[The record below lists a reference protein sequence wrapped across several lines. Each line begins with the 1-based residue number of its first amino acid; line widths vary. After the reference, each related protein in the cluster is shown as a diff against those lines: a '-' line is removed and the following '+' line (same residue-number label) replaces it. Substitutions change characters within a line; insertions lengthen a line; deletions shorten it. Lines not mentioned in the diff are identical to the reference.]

1 MARHLIRKFICTCTK
16 PRNEYRGNL
25 PIPKYNNTEYNFDIT
40 AVTTGFTDGINL
52 NPNFETL
59 DVPKVA
65 MLVGKG
71 VDPADGRNLAYV

>member
-1 MARHLIRKFICTCTK
+1 MST
-16 PRNEYRGNL
+16 EDL

-52 NPNFETL
+52 GNFETL

-71 VDPADGRNLAYV
+71 VDPCRRNLAYV

>member
-1 MARHLIRKFICTCTK
+1 MSTEIYQYLSTI
-16 PRNEYRGNL
+16 
-25 PIPKYNNTEYNFDIT
+25 IPEYNFDIT

-52 NPNFETL
+52 GNPNFETL

-71 VDPADGRNLAYV
+71 VDPADAGEIWHMFDQKQLCH

>member
-1 MARHLIRKFICTCTK
+1 MSTEEIYQYLSTI
-16 PRNEYRGNL
+16 
-25 PIPKYNNTEYNFDIT
+25 IPEYNFDIT